1 MLSLF
6 CCASICFFS
15 LEVFV
20 VVFFFFFKQKPAY
33 EMRISD
39 WSSDL
44 CSSDLPYTPV
54 SFGTLAG
61 RARGDL
67 FDPARITAIND
78 WAVEQGAVFEDV
90 GNWKRARYFPR
101 SGEDMHAAVARE
113 CLQVRSSVG
122 IFDASTL
129 GKIEVVGPD
138 AAEFLNRFYVNA
150 WTKLGVGKCRY
161 GEIGRAHV

>member
-1 MLSLF
+1 MVAGAAGRTVPQIGLTTF
-6 CCASICFFS
+6 RA
-15 LEVFV
+15 
-20 VVFFFFFKQKPAY
+20 
-33 EMRISD
+33 
-39 WSSDL
+39 
-44 CSSDLPYTPV
+44 PYTPV

-138 AAEFLNRFYVNA
+138 AAEIGSA
-150 WTKLGVGKCRY
+150 SCR
-161 GEIGRAHV
+161 ERVCQ

>member
-1 MLSLF
+1 MTRRPPRATRSDTLLPYTPLFRSTTGMATDQGKLSNLNALGIVAGATGRTVPQIGLTTF
-6 CCASICFFS
+6 RA
-15 LEVFV
+15 
-20 VVFFFFFKQKPAY
+20 
-33 EMRISD
+33 
-39 WSSDL
+39 
-44 CSSDLPYTPV
+44 PYTPV

-113 CLQVRSSVG
+113 CLQVRASVG
-122 IFDASTL
+122 IRSEEHTSEL
-129 GKIEVVGPD
+129 QS
-138 AAEFLNRFYVNA
+138 L
-150 WTKLGVGKCRY
+150 
-161 GEIGRAHV
+161 

>member
-1 MLSLF
+1 MLG
-6 CCASICFFS
+6 
-15 LEVFV
+15 
-20 VVFFFFFKQKPAY
+20 VFFLSSRRRHTRCAVVTGVQTGALP
-33 EMRISD
+33 ISSIEHVKRYTTTGMATD
-39 WSSDL
+39 QGKLSNL
-44 CSSDLPYTPV
+44 NALGIVAGATGRTVPQIGLTTFRAPYTPV

-113 CLQVRSSVG
+113 RSEEHTSELQSLMR
-122 IFDASTL
+122 I
-129 GKIEVVGPD
+129 
-138 AAEFLNRFYVNA
+138 
-150 WTKLGVGKCRY
+150 
-161 GEIGRAHV
+161 